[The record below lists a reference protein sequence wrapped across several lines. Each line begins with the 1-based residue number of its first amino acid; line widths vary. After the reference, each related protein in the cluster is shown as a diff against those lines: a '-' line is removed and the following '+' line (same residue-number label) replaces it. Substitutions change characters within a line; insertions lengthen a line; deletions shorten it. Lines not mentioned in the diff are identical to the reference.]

1 MGKLK
6 DSLFIVENDVPQLVP
21 LSINIP
27 QFKDLYVSDKSKN
40 KTNYAKQLAYIYFM
54 CEFTDNPY
62 YKMVNK
68 EEELGKQYMGDGKYK
83 PDKKVQACI
92 DVYKKFQYG
101 TDRKAHEACKA
112 MVDSLVEKFV
122 SSKNDEKQLVE
133 VMTLLDKEIN
143 SAPEALLKL
152 ELLKEKVALNKTLVD
167 NAKSLADLVPKIEK
181 LVETLHSLEKK
192 IEKHEMDSDDDPAV
206 RKIDTFV
213 EDMIYKIN
221 NEE

>member
-27 QFKDLYVSDKSKN
+27 QFRDLYVSDKSKN
-40 KTNYAKQLAYIYFM
+40 KSNYAKQLAYIYFM

-62 YKMVNK
+62 YKMINK
-68 EEELGKQYMGDGKYK
+68 AEELGKQYMGDAKYV

-92 DVYKKFQYG
+92 DFYKKLQYG
-101 TDRKAHEACKA
+101 SDRKAYEACVA
-112 MVDSLVEKFV
+112 MVDSLTDKFV
-122 SSKNDEKQLVE
+122 SSKNDEKQL
-133 VMTLLDKEIN
+133 TDLLKLLDKEM
-143 SAPEALLKL
+143 SQVDETLLKL
-152 ELLKEKVALNKTLVD
+152 ELMKEKMALNKSLAD
-167 NAKSLADLVPKIEK
+167 NAKSLADLVPKMEK
-181 LVETLHSLEKK
+181 LVETLHNLEKK
-192 IEKHEMDSDDDPAV
+192 IEKHEMETDDDPAV